1 MTDFVF
7 TSIKD
12 TVSIFMSNSDL
23 FVFII
28 LALQKLAHPTSLVN
42 IYLRDNALNH
52 AITTCEPKLI
62 IASEDTIERI
72 KGINYASVGLVELKY
87 ARENN
92 ERSETIAREGIEVVH
107 LTELEEG
114 EKLPMVKTEGLD
126 TAFFIYTSGTT
137 GLSKV
142 CAVKNGLWIREEKS
156 SCQLTAHYYS

>member
-1 MTDFVF
+1 
-7 TSIKD
+7 
-12 TVSIFMSNSDL
+12 MSNSDL
-23 FVFII
+23 FIFII
-28 LALQKLAHPTSLVN
+28 LALQKLAHPASLVN
-42 IYLRDNALNH
+42 INLRDSALNH
-52 AITTCEPKLI
+52 VISICESKLI

-72 KGINYASVGLVELKY
+72 KDVNIASIGLVELKY

-92 ERSETIAREGIEVVH
+92 ERREMVAREGIEVVY

-114 EKLPMVKTEGLD
+114 EKFPMVKTNGLD
-126 TAFFIYTSGTT
+126 TAFYIYTSGTT